1 MNYTVYMEPAAEQD
15 LRNIYEYI
23 AHSLHSPMAAGKT
36 YDQIKRAI
44 MSLEI
49 YPQRYNFLQKDVWK
63 IRQIRCMPVAHFLL
77 FYIVDEQKKTVS
89 VLRIVYS
96 KRNINQQI

>member
-1 MNYTVYMEPAAEQD
+1 
-15 LRNIYEYI
+15 
-23 AHSLHSPMAAGKT
+23 MAAGKT